1 MRKHRWIALSA
12 FVALAA
18 AASPAAAQDSVP
30 AATKNEAGYVY
41 NFQDDPLQATG
52 LETLGARIPV
62 LRGAARATLIRPRT
76 AFVVEL
82 LKSVEKL

>member
-1 MRKHRWIALSA
+1 MRKHRWIALST
-12 FVALAA
+12 FMTIAA
-18 AASPAAAQDSVP
+18 AAATAAAQDSAP
-30 AATKNEAGYVY
+30 AATKNDAGYVY
-41 NFQDDPLQATG
+41 NFKDDPLQATG

-82 LKSVEKL
+82 LKSVEHL